1 MESIKNRFLP
11 LAIACILILSF
22 GTGCSRH
29 DPADD
34 VVLYWPED
42 VSSSKTEILEEEL
55 LDAPPLIDAYDAP
68 TSYSEDIKNFKKK
81 NSDAVGWLYFPDTTI
96 NEVVVQDE
104 DDNTTYHRA
113 NSLGQYDFNGCLYA
127 DYECRIAG
135 NENQISPNIVIYG
148 HSMTDTPDG
157 PKDEKKFTQLK
168 KLLDKDFA
176 EKHPYIYFSNGV
188 QDFVYE
194 IFSVMYANTD
204 DFLYNDCNFSYTN
217 DPRYLSVEEFI
228 KEAKAN
234 SVFNYP
240 VEPTPNDK
248 FLTLSTCTYK
258 WGEGETNTKQRYIV
272 FGRLLTQADDMPES
286 IKLTENKLAQM
297 PVF

>member
-1 MESIKNRFLP
+1 MNPIKKRFFP
-11 LAIACILILSF
+11 LVLACVLSLSL

-34 VVLYWPED
+34 VVLYWPEEM
-42 VSSSKTEILEEEL
+42 SSSEL
-55 LDAPPLIDAYDAP
+55 AAPSSDDSPLIVAHDAPK
-68 TSYSEDIKNFKKK
+68 SYSENIKEFKTK

-96 NEVVVQDE
+96 DEVVVQDE

-113 NSLGQYDFNGCLYA
+113 NALGQYDFNGCLYA
-127 DYECRIAG
+127 DYECRVSGDA
-135 NENQISPNIVIYG
+135 NQISPNIVIYG

-157 PKDEKKFTQLK
+157 PNDEKKFTQLK

-176 EKHPYIYFSNGV
+176 ETHPYIYFSNGT

-204 DFLYNDCNFSYTN
+204 DFLYNDCNFSYTS
-217 DPRYLSVEEFI
+217 DPRYLTIDEFI
-228 KEAKAN
+228 NEAKAN
-234 SVFNYP
+234 SIFNYP
-240 VEPTPNDK
+240 ATPTSTDK

-272 FGRLLTQADDMPES
+272 FGRLLTQADDMPQS
-286 IKLTENKLAQM
+286 ITLTENELAKM
-297 PVF
+297 PVFD